1 MCKSSVTPCS
11 VSSVSGRYS
20 HSCCKGEA
28 GDEPPTRF
36 TLPPVTKEAQGHC
49 PDRHGSLEDQVFFSF
64 KPWCNLHLIVCK
76 ASVTPCFRILYIRV
90 VLTMLMQRWGWRRA
104 PHVF

>member
-1 MCKSSVTPCS
+1 VCKSSVTP
-11 VSSVSGRYS
+11 SSVSGRYS

-49 PDRHGSLEDQVFFSF
+49 PDRHGSLED
-64 KPWCNLHLIVCK
+64 
-76 ASVTPCFRILYIRV
+76 
-90 VLTMLMQRWGWRRA
+90 
-104 PHVF
+104 